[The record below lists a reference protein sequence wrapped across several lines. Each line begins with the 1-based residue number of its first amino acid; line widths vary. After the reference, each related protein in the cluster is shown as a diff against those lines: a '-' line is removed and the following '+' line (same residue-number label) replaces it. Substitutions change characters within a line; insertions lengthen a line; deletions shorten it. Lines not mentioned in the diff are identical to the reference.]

1 MLLIVLT
8 ILFLAAAAAAGA
20 GRGRQRVCVGGS
32 LLGRNGAGGCGKW

>member
-8 ILFLAAAAAAGA
+8 ILFLAAAAAGA